1 MEIFI
6 GLKNRIEWCTMS
18 LIKVWTELDDKYV
31 ALPAKVVSSNGLKY
45 KIKYLSV
52 SEKRDNHN
60 RKIYSYED
68 ETYDITNESITE
80 FTNSDMEIDLGF
92 KQITDNEFIKYDSD
106 SDADYIPSSS
116 SDDDTSSE
124 SETCDETDNFEDEY
138 SSEEDF
144 S

>member
-1 MEIFI
+1 
-6 GLKNRIEWCTMS
+6 MS

-31 ALPAKVVSSNGLKY
+31 ALPAKVVSSHGTKY

-52 SEKRDNHN
+52 SEKRDSHN

-68 ETYDITNESITE
+68 EIYDITNESITE

-92 KQITDNEFIKYDSD
+92 KQITENEFIKYDSD
-106 SDADYIPSSS
+106 SDDDYIPSS

-124 SETCDETDNFEDEY
+124 SDSGEETDNFEEEY
-138 SSEEDF
+138 SSDDEF